1 MAQEMAL
8 SASLDAW
15 VASLDR
21 GQAGSVPAAAM
32 VARILVPRL
41 PVEPTFIARRA
52 LAAMDLTSLN
62 ESDGVEDI
70 RRLCASAHTPAGSVA
85 AVCVYPEMV
94 AVARAALAESPV
106 RVATVV
112 NFPDG
117 GSDPARVARE
127 CRRALAAGAHE
138 IDVVMPYAA
147 WLAGDAAGT
156 RAVLTAAR
164 EACADQRLKVI
175 LETGVLQRE
184 PVIRAAARLAIEC
197 GADFIKTSTGK
208 VPINATLD
216 AARWTLDEI
225 ADSGRACGFKAAGGI
240 RSIADAAGYFA
251 LADARFGADWAS
263 PARFRL
269 GASSL
274 LADVLRVLGGAAEA
288 AAGGGY

>member
-1 MAQEMAL
+1 
-8 SASLDAW
+8 
-15 VASLDR
+15 
-21 GQAGSVPAAAM
+21 
-32 VARILVPRL
+32 
-41 PVEPTFIARRA
+41 
-52 LAAMDLTSLN
+52 MDLTSLT
-62 ESDGVEDI
+62 ESDCVEDI

-117 GSDPARVARE
+117 GCDPARVARE

-147 WLAGDAAGT
+147 WLAGDEAAA

-164 EACADQRLKVI
+164 EACAAQRLKVI

-184 PVIRAAARLAIEC
+184 PVIRAAARLAIDC

-216 AARWTLDEI
+216 AARWMLDEI

-240 RSIADAAGYFA
+240 RSVADAAGYFA

-274 LADVLRVLGGAAEA
+274 LADVLRVLGSAVPA